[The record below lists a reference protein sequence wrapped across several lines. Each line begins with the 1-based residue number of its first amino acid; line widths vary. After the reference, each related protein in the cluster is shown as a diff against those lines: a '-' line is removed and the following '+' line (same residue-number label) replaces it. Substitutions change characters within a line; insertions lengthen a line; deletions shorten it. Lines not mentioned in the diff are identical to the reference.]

1 MHHVA
6 SQPSN
11 PFLIKSPIIELMLF
25 ILLMTM
31 EMVMFMTV
39 STAPILTEQWFRS
52 TLLHNEAAFNMQN
65 LIHMKQ
71 NYLQKWGYDRVSPIS

>member
-1 MHHVA
+1 MHYVA

-11 PFLIKSPIIELMLF
+11 PFLIKSPIIELILF

-52 TLLHNEAAFNMQN
+52 TLLHNEAAFNMQT

-71 NYLQKWGYDRVSPIS
+71 NYLQKMRLWYGIPY